1 MPCLSKAFQPSK
13 KPRPRLCSYNPKLGA
28 CRRAPQPG
36 KDLQESIQPPCHT
49 AFCPRHPLSWSCK
62 HAHAS
67 QGHTHT
73 SSSTWIPH
81 PENRMSPSPQAQPKG
96 GDRPHSVLQAD
107 CRQCTQ
113 SLSITHTCKT
123 MEWSPHLRRYCG
135 HSHPHRHW
143 GVGRQK
149 HACTHMNTSRRS
161 HVHIGTHRQRYRCP
175 ARPRDQ
181 DPPPC
186 HHQQVE
192 RAGVSG
198 HSPFSLSK
206 VQSPSGFFSGG
217 RPRPTTRLGQRQAGG
232 GRGSLVSNPF

>member
-1 MPCLSKAFQPSK
+1 MPQWVENKGMPCLSKAFQPSK

-113 SLSITHTCKT
+113 SLSHTHARR
-123 MEWSPHLRRYCG
+123 WSGAHTSGDTVGTVTRTG
-135 HSHPHRHW
+135 T
-143 GVGRQK
+143 GVW
-149 HACTHMNTSRRS
+149 
-161 HVHIGTHRQRYRCP
+161 
-175 ARPRDQ
+175 
-181 DPPPC
+181 
-186 HHQQVE
+186 
-192 RAGVSG
+192 
-198 HSPFSLSK
+198 
-206 VQSPSGFFSGG
+206 GG
-217 RPRPTTRLGQRQAGG
+217 RNMRAHI
-232 GRGSLVSNPF
+232 